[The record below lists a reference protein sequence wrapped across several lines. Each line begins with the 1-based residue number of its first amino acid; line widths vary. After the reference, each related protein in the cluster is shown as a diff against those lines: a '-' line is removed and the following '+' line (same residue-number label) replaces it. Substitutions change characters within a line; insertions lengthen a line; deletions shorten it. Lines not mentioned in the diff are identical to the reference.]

1 MRFYT
6 VHARPARPAEDPDFV
21 LVREAFSWG
30 ACLFAP
36 LWALLNRQWLFLL
49 AYVLVGMVL
58 TWADEYGHIDERLTL
73 IGSVLVSL
81 TCGFVA
87 HDVRRWT
94 LERAGYRLMGV
105 VTGRDEAEA
114 ERRALDGGVV
124 SARPAGSHAVFGL
137 PA

>member
-21 LVREAFSWG
+21 LVRESFSWS

-36 LWALLNRQWLFLL
+36 AWAVLNREWLFLL
-49 AYVLVGMVL
+49 AYLAVAAVIGWLDAYL
-58 TWADEYGHIDERLTL
+58 DERLTL
-73 IGSVLVSL
+73 LASL
-81 TCGFVA
+81 LLAMVCGLVA

-94 LERAGYRLMGV
+94 LARAGYRLLGV

-114 ERRALDGGVV
+114 ERRALDGGLL
-124 SARPAGSHAVFGL
+124 SAQPAGSRTVFGL

>member
-21 LVREAFSWG
+21 LVRESFSG
-30 ACLFAP
+30 SACLFAP
-36 LWALLNRQWLFLL
+36 AWAVLNREWLFLL
-49 AYVLVGMVL
+49 AYLAVAAVIGWLDAYL
-58 TWADEYGHIDERLTL
+58 DERLTL
-73 IGSVLVSL
+73 LASPLLAMV
-81 TCGFVA
+81 CGLVA

-94 LERAGYRLMGV
+94 LARAGYRLLGV

-114 ERRALDGGVV
+114 ERRALDGGLL
-124 SARPAGSHAVFGL
+124 SAQPAGSRTVFGL

>member
-21 LVREAFSWG
+21 LVRESFSWS

-36 LWALLNRQWLFLL
+36 LWAVLNRQWQFLL
-49 AYVLVGMVL
+49 AYVAVAAVMGWLDAYL
-58 TWADEYGHIDERLTL
+58 DERLTL
-73 IGSVLVSL
+73 LASL
-81 TCGFVA
+81 LLAVVCGLVA
-87 HDVRRWT
+87 HDVRRWSLT
-94 LERAGYRLMGV
+94 RSGYRLLGV

-114 ERRALDGGVV
+114 ERRALDGGLL
-124 SARPAGSHAVFGL
+124 SSSPAGSRPVFGL